1 MIIFFLQLTRGVKS
15 SISAAVQSLG
25 YGSVLFLCSRT
36 LLSFVA
42 GAQKAL
48 PAACAQALQ
57 QRALRVIPAN
67 DLTMLQSVISCYSCS
82 AAGNAAFKG
91 YSQNLHFFL
100 LIDTTNILKEQLVIC
115 SFLTF
120 CYLPPGKCT
129 NISMQIPAQSLLL
142 LNTNYNL

>member
-1 MIIFFLQLTRGVKS
+1 MKS

-36 LLSFVA
+36 LPSFIA
-42 GAQKAL
+42 EAQKAL

-57 QRALRVIPAN
+57 QHAELSPPM
-67 DLTMLQSVISCYSCS
+67 TSPCCQSVISCYSCN
-82 AAGNAAFKG
+82 AAGNAALKG
-91 YSQNLHFFL
+91 YSQNLHFFIS
-100 LIDTTNILKEQLVIC
+100 IDTTNILKEQLVIC

-129 NISMQIPAQSLLL
+129 NISMQIPGQSLLL